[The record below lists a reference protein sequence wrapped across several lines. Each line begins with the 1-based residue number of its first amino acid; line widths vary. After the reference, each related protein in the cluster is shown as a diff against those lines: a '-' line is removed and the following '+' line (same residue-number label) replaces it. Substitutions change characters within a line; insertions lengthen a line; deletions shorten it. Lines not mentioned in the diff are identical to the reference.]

1 MTDKNIKELRKL
13 NKVVHGGAMAMQGAR
28 VLSNPAG
35 AAGNISPMIGIG
47 ISGAVS
53 DKVFN
58 SMTKKKKKR

>member
-1 MTDKNIKELRKL
+1 MADKSLKELRKL
-13 NKVVHGGAMAMQGAR
+13 NRVIHGGAMAMQGTR
-28 VLSNPAG
+28 LLSNPAG